1 MGDSITDGVI
11 YKLEKSKN
19 PPPTP
24 QIYQFFFRLDKG
36 DFVDL
41 DEIIA
46 IIETEKVKV
55 DIRSGQAG
63 TLSNLFAKEG
73 DTVAVGKPLYEIDDA
88 GKKPEAAK
96 TEAPPQQAQK
106 ETAAPKPAAKTP
118 APQAAA
124 KETKPKTPAGKAQS
138 SEPKSI
144 KKKKNFF

>member
-1 MGDSITDGVI
+1 M
-11 YKLEKSKN
+11 
-19 PPPTP
+19 
-24 QIYQFFFRLDKG
+24 
-36 DFVDL
+36 

-63 TLSNLFAKEG
+63 TLSQLFAKEG

-96 TEAPPQQAQK
+96 VEAPQQVQK
-106 ETAAPKPAAKTP
+106 DAAPKPAAKTP
-118 APQAAA
+118 PPQAAA
-124 KETKPKTPAGKAQS
+124 KETKPKPPAGKAQS

-144 KKKKNFF
+144 KKKKDFFCLTTFYVVCHWIFFFFMSACCMNVYSYCS